1 MEGEEGGGRRCVRSE
16 DVKAVVRAA
25 EEPRPVLW
33 APERGVGK
41 DVKGV
46 VEGVVVEEVGWE

>member
-1 MEGEEGGGRRCVRSE
+1 
-16 DVKAVVRAA
+16 VRAA

-41 DVKGV
+41 DVNWEVG
-46 VEGVVVEEVGWE
+46 EEVEEEEVVGWE